1 MSITEYC
8 VCRFCFRLHSFFEVN
23 IVAFEKNSEG
33 VALKLTFHGAAGT
46 VTGSQHL
53 LEANGKKIL
62 LDCGLFQGRRQ
73 ESERLNREY
82 GFEPASV
89 DAVILSHAHI
99 DHSGKLPGLV
109 KNGFRGVVYAT
120 AATRDLAAIMLPDS
134 AHIQKA
140 DTEYINRKR
149 AKEGLEPVEPLYDL
163 EDALEA
169 IEKFVSLPYGLS
181 FQVAP
186 GIMVRF
192 LEAGH
197 ILGSSQVE
205 LTVEENGKKQVILF
219 TGDLGRFDR
228 PILRNPDLTSRPDV
242 LITEST
248 YGGRNHDPQEKSL
261 LDLEKV
267 VNDTVK
273 RRGKIIIPAFSVGR
287 TQEVLYFLNLLFIA
301 ERIPRIPVFVDSP
314 LSFNATEVFKL
325 HPEVY
330 DSELRD
336 LLYAGH
342 SPFDF
347 ENLHFVQSVSE
358 SKAINTM
365 HEPMIVLS
373 ASGMCENGRIRH
385 HLKNNITDPANTIVL
400 VGYMAENTLGRR
412 IRERR
417 TTVNIFGVP
426 YPLNAAVENIDGF
439 SAHADSDGLI
449 RYFKAIGENVR
460 QIAVVHGEPEGSGA
474 LAESL
479 GALTDAQIVIPAPG
493 ESITPGGTI

>member
-1 MSITEYC
+1 M
-8 VCRFCFRLHSFFEVN
+8 R
-23 IVAFEKNSEG
+23 
-33 VALKLTFHGAAGT
+33 LTFHGAARA

-53 LEANGKKIL
+53 LETGGRKIL
-62 LDCGLFQGRRQ
+62 LDCGLSQGRREQ
-73 ESERLNREY
+73 TEQLNREY
-82 GFEPASV
+82 AYEPASL
-89 DAVILSHAHI
+89 DAVVLSHAHI

-109 KNGFRGVVYAT
+109 KNGFKGIIYST
-120 AATRDLAAIMLPDS
+120 AATRDLAAVMLPDS
-134 AHIQKA
+134 AHIQQSDA
-140 DTEYINRKR
+140 EYINKKR
-149 AKEGLEPVEPLYDL
+149 AKEGLEPIQPLYDL
-163 EDALEA
+163 EDALSA

-181 FQVAP
+181 FQLFP
-186 GIMVRF
+186 GVMLRF

-205 LTVEENGKKQVILF
+205 LTVEENGKKRVILF
-219 TGDLGRFDR
+219 SGDLGRFDR
-228 PILRNPDLTSRPDV
+228 PILRDPDLTSRPDV

-248 YGGRNHDPQEKSL
+248 YGGRKHDPQEKSL

-267 VNDTVK
+267 INDTIK
-273 RRGKIIIPAFSVGR
+273 RRGKVIIPAFSVGR

-301 ERIPRIPVFVDSP
+301 GRVPRIPVFVDSP

-365 HEPMIVLS
+365 HEPMVVLS

-385 HLKNNITDPANTIVL
+385 HLKNNISDPANTVVL
-400 VGYMAENTLGRR
+400 VGYMAEHTLGRR
-412 IRERR
+412 IGEKRE
-417 TTVNIFGVP
+417 TVNIFGVP
-426 YPLNAAVENIDGF
+426 YPLNARVEKIDGF
-439 SAHADSDGLI
+439 SAHADSDGLM
-449 RYFKAIGENVR
+449 RYFKAVGENVK
-460 QIAVVHGEPEGSGA
+460 QIAVVHGEPEA
-474 LAESL
+474 AEAFAADLKSVS
-479 GALTDAQIVIPAPG
+479 DAQIVIPAPG
-493 ESITPGGTI
+493 ESLAIHGTN